1 MLTAEAQVE
10 TERASRYLTQ
20 ICQHV
25 QSIYSK
31 RGRLSPGRGKRLAG
45 HAQGRSGEPPRV
57 EWTDTL
63 GTVSFDDA
71 AITLKADPGALI
83 LRAEAGSEESLQHAQ
98 ELVTGL
104 LARFGRR
111 DRLTVTW
118 QCAGGSRLTPRQ
130 VCEAGCHEQKQ
141 VSS

>member
-1 MLTAEAQVE
+1 MLTAEARVE

-20 ICQHV
+20 VCQHV

-31 RGRLSPGRGKRLAG
+31 RGPLSHGRRRRLAG
-45 HAQGRSGEPPRV
+45 HAQGRPAEPPRV
-57 EWTDTL
+57 ERTGTL
-63 GTVSFDDA
+63 GTVSFGDA

-83 LRAEAGSEESLQHAQ
+83 LRAEAGGEESLQHAQ

-111 DRLTVTW
+111 DRLTVAW
-118 QCAGGSRLTPRQ
+118 HRAG
-130 VCEAGCHEQKQ
+130 AAA
-141 VSS
+141 